1 MYKGIAQGLNY
12 ITGGDKHDAGKINLQ
27 PEKMEH
33 IVQSAFGGTIR
44 TADKF
49 INTIWAMFD
58 PEEDVTVRQT
68 PFLNRILTLNDE
80 RFKNV
85 HVNEVFD
92 YYKAD
97 AEHAL
102 TLEKQYRKDKD
113 LESLNELRQSE
124 EYQWAKIYKRRKK
137 ALDNLKEKLKVAE
150 GTAEKKELMRQQDE
164 IKRQMIKEISEL

>member
-1 MYKGIAQGLNY
+1 
-12 ITGGDKHDAGKINLQ
+12 
-27 PEKMEH
+27 
-33 IVQSAFGGTIR
+33 
-44 TADKF
+44 
-49 INTIWAMFD
+49 
-58 PEEDVTVRQT
+58 
-68 PFLNRILTLNDE
+68 
-80 RFKNV
+80 
-85 HVNEVFD
+85 VNEVFD